1 MSSRSPKSYMEM
13 SLRKTAVKE
22 KEEPFSEQPFTEV
35 VHGNVFTE
43 DSCEIKGGDMRLS
56 RRSMSRP

>member
-1 MSSRSPKSYMEM
+1 MEM

>member
-1 MSSRSPKSYMEM
+1 MVKYRGSRSPKSYMEM

-22 KEEPFSEQPFTEV
+22 KEEPFIEQPFTEV

-43 DSCEIKGGDMRLS
+43 DSCEREGGTS
-56 RRSMSRP
+56 